1 MKRRLHASLLGFLKT
16 ACTHASQLDRE
27 ILLTPFVVQDL
38 PVGWLRPSFADQLR
52 RWPHVFAFSPAAVT
66 LRPETPQARTE
77 ALNQVTRELEREG
90 AIRGWRD
97 EPVTVS
103 HHYCAP
109 ELFRIERSA
118 SRHFGLVAYASHVNG
133 LTLFSGELHVWIA
146 RRSPAKSV
154 DPNRLD
160 NLVGGRIAAGYTV
173 EETVR
178 KEAWE
183 EAGIPEAMMQPV
195 KCAGAVRVEYT
206 VPEGLHREILF
217 IHDLWL
223 PADYTPANQDGEV
236 AALYRMP
243 VAEVVEAILA
253 GEFTLDAGAVM
264 VESLIRNGVMHPEDP
279 EYLEMIRLL
288 RP

>member
-16 ACTHASQLDRE
+16 ACTHSSQLDRE
-27 ILLTPFVVQDL
+27 ILLTPFMVQDL
-38 PVGWLRPSFADQLR
+38 PVGWLRPSFADLLR
-52 RWPHVFAFSPAAVT
+52 RWPHVFAFTPDSVT
-66 LRPETPQARTE
+66 LRPDTPQARTD
-77 ALNQVTRELEREG
+77 ALNLVTRELEKEG
-90 AIRGWRD
+90 AIRGWRE
-97 EPVTVS
+97 EPVTIS

-118 SRHFGLVAYASHVNG
+118 TRHFGLVAYASHVNG
-133 LTLFSGELHVWIA
+133 LTRRDGELHAWIG

-160 NLVGGRIAAGYTV
+160 NLVGGRIAAGFTV

-183 EAGIPEAMMQPV
+183 EAGITEAMMRPV

-206 VPEGLHREILF
+206 VPEGLHREIMF
-217 IHDLWL
+217 VHDLWM
-223 PADYTPANQDGEV
+223 PGDFNPVNQDGEV
-236 AALYRMP
+236 AALYRLP
-243 VAEVVEAILA
+243 VAEVIEAILA
-253 GEFTLDAGAVM
+253 GEFTMDAGAVM
-264 VESLIRNGVMHPEDP
+264 VDCLIRNGVMHPEDP
-279 EYLEMIRLL
+279 EYLDMIRLL